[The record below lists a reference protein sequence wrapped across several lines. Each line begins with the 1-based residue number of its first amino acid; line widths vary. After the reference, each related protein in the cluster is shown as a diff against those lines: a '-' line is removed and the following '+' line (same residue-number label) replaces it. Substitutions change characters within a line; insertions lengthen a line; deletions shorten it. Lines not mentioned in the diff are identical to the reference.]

1 MKNKIHFF
9 NSIAAEPK
17 KRTAFLLVTAVLLG
31 ILYIA
36 SFIPSRAKNGH
47 SPVPS
52 ETVFLNKKYAD
63 SVVAL
68 EISKN
73 DTVLSILQD
82 GGLWTGTVRY
92 ATEQGESSAVFPAD
106 KTVVMRIIQNLQ
118 KTVTLYKVSEKLS
131 RENSYGL
138 MQENSVT
145 ISYRTNEGVSA
156 KITVGNEDFS
166 RTFRYIQIGDADAV
180 YKTDFEFAELLHAE
194 SQFWYDPYV
203 IPRSLLSAPYTDIQ
217 KIRITAGGTKKTYVP
232 KGTAADAKLLELRHG
247 AVSTS
252 NEGYSDEPASVL
264 EIEFGQGEFLSL
276 SFYPR
281 ISGGARE
288 KNENNPGPE
297 NALSDYIIRCHSNP
311 LDYAFHI
318 SSWTYAKI
326 METFGL

>member
-1 MKNKIHFF
+1 
-9 NSIAAEPK
+9 
-17 KRTAFLLVTAVLLG
+17 
-31 ILYIA
+31 
-36 SFIPSRAKNGH
+36 
-47 SPVPS
+47 
-52 ETVFLNKKYAD
+52 YAD

-82 GGLWTGTVRY
+82 GGLWTGAVRY
-92 ATEQGESSAVFPAD
+92 TTEQGESSAVFPVD
-106 KTVVMRIIQNLQ
+106 KTVVRRIIQNLQ

-145 ISYRTNEGVSA
+145 ISYRTNEGVTA

-166 RTFRYIQIGDADAV
+166 RTFRYIQIGEANV
-180 YKTDFEFAELLHAE
+180 IYKTDFEFAELLHAE

-252 NEGYSDEPASVL
+252 KEGYSDEPVSVM
-264 EIEFGQGEFLSL
+264 EIEFGQGEFLTL
-276 SFYPR
+276 SFYQR
-281 ISGGARE
+281 ISGGAHEKQE
-288 KNENNPGPE
+288 KNLGSE
-297 NALSDYIIRCHSNP
+297 NALSDYIIRCHSKP
-311 LDYAFHI
+311 LDYAFHV